1 MEEHQLIVAAQAGD
15 MEARNEV
22 LRRVR
27 PGVRRIVTLE
37 WRPGADLDDMEQMA
51 LLEVNRS
58 LSRIDVS
65 RGVPLLSYCFRS
77 IRRAAYREARS
88 RAWMRLSALGPG
100 ASSSRAPR
108 VFVSSQE
115 DLDRLW
121 KSYDEDMDIRDW
133 VRSALGMIDSGSAE
147 VVALYFGI
155 HPDGPLSMPAISLR
169 LGVPRTSLNL
179 IRDRAMEQVGAILL
193 ELAQ

>member
-27 PGVRRIVTLE
+27 PGIRRIVALE

-88 RAWMRLSALGPG
+88 RSWMRLSALGPG
-100 ASSSRAPR
+100 AVASEAPR
-108 VFVSSQE
+108 VSVSAWE

-121 KSYDEDMDIRDW
+121 SPSHADLEAREL
-133 VRSALGMIDSGSAE
+133 VGSALGMIDSRSADILS
-147 VVALYFGI
+147 LYFGL
-155 HPDGPLSMPAISLR
+155 HPDGPLSMPAIAMR
-169 LGVPRTSLNL
+169 LGIPRTTLNK
-179 IRDRAMEQVGAILL
+179 IRDRALNQIREILC
-193 ELAQ
+193 EIPR